1 VPNEEHGDTMNCG
14 KSHPQDQCHEAQD
27 LIIGFDNVE
36 SLVIL
41 NICQWGSGPE
51 SLNVMDSVEDERREV
66 VIVRMH

>member
-1 VPNEEHGDTMNCG
+1 MNCG

-41 NICQWGSGPE
+41 NISSGTE
-51 SLNVMDSVEDERREV
+51 SLSVMDSVEDERREV
-66 VIVRMH
+66 VIVSMH

>member
-1 VPNEEHGDTMNCG
+1 MNCG

-41 NICQWGSGPE
+41 NISSGTD

-66 VIVRMH
+66 VIVSMH